1 MKIIFIDNKNQRG
14 GISISQFKIS
24 IIIPVYNGEKYL
36 PTTLDSVINQ
46 SIGIENLEIIIANDC
61 STDNTKQIIEDY
73 KERINDQTNK
83 ETIKSIHLIENMGGA
98 YGPRNIALDHAS
110 GEYLMFIDSDDS
122 YPLDACETL
131 YNKINEYDCDIAF
144 GRYLRHYPEE
154 NVIRKSYTP
163 YIDSL
168 ESPYNDYLDDLV
180 NGPNFKGLVGFLW
193 KNIISNLFY
202 GKAIDKGSNQEI
214 FIQDIKEE
222 NEDEI
227 AVLKILPSFWT
238 KIYRTE
244 LIKDNNI
251 KFPECISAEDL
262 NFLLEA
268 YLKSK
273 KGILFLND
281 KVVYNYFMRLDVE
294 DKSVTKNI
302 TFRLVDD
309 SLRAY
314 RLSSELCDD
323 YNIQNKE
330 LFLNP
335 YLLNWIS
342 LWLEIDNSKEENE
355 IFLKEIKL
363 MEKGNK
369 NGLKY
374 KLILKFIKILLRI
387 KS

>member
-1 MKIIFIDNKNQRG
+1 M
-14 GISISQFKIS
+14 
-24 IIIPVYNGEKYL
+24 
-36 PTTLDSVINQ
+36 DSVINQ

-73 KERINDQTNK
+73 KERINNQTNK

-98 YGPRNIALDHAS
+98 YGPRNIALDHVN

-131 YNKINEYDCDIAF
+131 YNKINEYNCDIAF

-154 NVIRKSYTP
+154 NVVRKSYTP
-163 YIDSL
+163 YLESL

-180 NGPNFKGLVGFLW
+180 KGSNFKGFVGFIW
-193 KNIISNLFY
+193 KNIISNFFY
-202 GKAIDKGSNQEI
+202 GKAIDNGDNKEI
-214 FIQDIKEE
+214 FIKDIKEE
-222 NEDEI
+222 NADEI
-227 AVLKILPSFWT
+227 AILKILPSFWT

-244 LIKDNNI
+244 LIKENNI

-268 YLKSK
+268 YFKSEN
-273 KGILFLND
+273 GILFLND
-281 KVVYNYFMRLDVE
+281 KLVYNYFMRLHVE

-302 TFRLVDD
+302 NFRLVDD

-314 RLSSELCDD
+314 RLSSELCDEYD
-323 YNIQNKE
+323 IQNKD

-342 LWLEIDNSKEENE
+342 LWLSRDNSKEENR
-355 IFLKEIKL
+355 IFLNEIKL

-374 KLILKFIKILLRI
+374 KLILKLIKTLLRI

>member
-1 MKIIFIDNKNQRG
+1 
-14 GISISQFKIS
+14 
-24 IIIPVYNGEKYL
+24 
-36 PTTLDSVINQ
+36 
-46 SIGIENLEIIIANDC
+46 
-61 STDNTKQIIEDY
+61 
-73 KERINDQTNK
+73 
-83 ETIKSIHLIENMGGA
+83 
-98 YGPRNIALDHAS
+98 
-110 GEYLMFIDSDDS
+110 MFIDSDDT
-122 YPLDACETL
+122 YPIDACETL

-154 NVIRKSYTP
+154 NIIRKSYTP

-168 ESPYNDYLDDLV
+168 EKPYVDYLDDLV
-180 NGPNFKGLVGFLW
+180 KGSNFNGFVGFLW
-193 KNIISNLFY
+193 KNIMCKFFY
-202 GKAIDKGSNQEI
+202 GKAIDKGNNEEI
-214 FIQDIKEE
+214 LIRDIQKE

-227 AVLKILPSFWT
+227 AILKILPSFWS

-244 LIKDNNI
+244 MIKSNNI

-268 YLKSK
+268 YVKSE
-273 KGILFLND
+273 KGILFLNN
-281 KVVYNYFMRLDVE
+281 KVTYNYFMRLNVE

-302 TFRLVDD
+302 NFRLVDD

-314 RLSSELCDD
+314 RISSELCDN
-323 YNIQNKE
+323 YNIRNKD

-335 YLLNWIS
+335 YLLNWMN
-342 LWLEIDNSKEENE
+342 LWLSRDNSKEENKT
-355 IFLKEIKL
+355 FLKEIEL

-374 KLILKFIKILLRI
+374 KLILKFIRILLKI